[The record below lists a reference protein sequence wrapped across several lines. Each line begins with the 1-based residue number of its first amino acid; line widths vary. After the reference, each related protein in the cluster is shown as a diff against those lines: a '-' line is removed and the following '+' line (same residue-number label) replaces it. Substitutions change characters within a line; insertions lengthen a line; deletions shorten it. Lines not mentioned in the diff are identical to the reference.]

1 MFPDKESFKQAY
13 LVKLME
19 GDVST
24 PEDATHWDKFNA
36 LVGLL
41 KEKMSFYRAVNKNSI
56 SQGKRVF
63 YFSMEFLIGKLLLN
77 YLINFQI
84 EPLVREGL
92 AELNID
98 LDDLLEQEVDPGL
111 GNGGLGRLAACFLD
125 SMAFLGIEG
134 HGNGIR
140 YQYGLFEQK
149 IVAGNQV
156 EVADDWLKNGYPWE
170 VRKPEKAV
178 VVKFKGNVRME
189 LQEGRMV
196 FHHENY
202 EPVLAVPYD
211 VPIMSYDNP
220 AYINNLRLW
229 SAEAMRE
236 ELDLASFN
244 RGEFNQATSYK
255 SEVEAISYILY
266 PDDSSRAGRE
276 LRLKQEYF
284 MVAAG
289 LGSIVRS
296 YKKGNRSNSLHEF
309 SRRVAVHINDTH
321 PVLCIPE
328 LMRILIDEEG
338 MGWDEAWN
346 ITVNTMSF
354 TNHTIMPEAMEKWPI
369 DMMQSLLP
377 RIYMIIE
384 EIDRRFKED
393 LARKFTEDEELI
405 RKTQICKDGYV
416 WMANLA
422 VIGSS
427 SVNGVA
433 QLHTEILKE
442 EVFKEYYRIFGY
454 KFNNKT
460 NGINHRRFLLA
471 ANPRLAGLITEA
483 IGPTW
488 KEDAGE
494 LSQLHRFTTDYGFL
508 EQLAQVKYENK
519 CRLAARVKARQ
530 GIDLD
535 PMSIFDVQVK
545 RIHAYKRQLLNV
557 LKIMHLYNRALN
569 DPDSVAGSH
578 TFIFGGKAAPG
589 YHYAKT
595 VVKLIHALSRK
606 IEHEPKVKQKLKVVF
621 IENFN
626 VSQGELI
633 YPAADI
639 SEQISTASKEA
650 SGTGNMKFMMNGAI
664 TLGTLDGANVEIKE
678 AVGEDNIFIFGLT
691 AEQVLNYTRY
701 GGYKPWDEYRADAD
715 IRTCV
720 DHLIGGFFP
729 ELSEEFRVLYD
740 SLMIYN
746 DEFFVL
752 KDFRSYVESYE
763 KLQRVYADQEAWNR
777 MSLVNIAESGIFSSD
792 RTIREYADR
801 IWKIKYRTVNNIAS
815 SRCSKGMFDTRIL
828 NERERGKGQY
838 V

>member
-1 MFPDKESFKQAY
+1 MFSDKENFKQAY
-13 LVKLME
+13 LMKLLE
-19 GDVST
+19 GEGIT
-24 PEDATHWDKFNA
+24 PDEATHWDKFSA

-41 KEKMSFYRAVNKNSI
+41 KEKMSISRAISRNSL
-56 SQGKRVF
+56 SPGKQVY

-77 YLINFQI
+77 YLVNLKI
-84 EPLVREGL
+84 EGLVRDGL
-92 AELNID
+92 SELSID
-98 LDDLLEQEVDPGL
+98 LDDLLEQEMDPGL

-125 SMAFLGIEG
+125 SMAFLGIGG

-140 YQYGLFEQK
+140 YRYGLFEQK

-156 EVADDWLKNGYPWE
+156 EVADNWLKNGYPWE
-170 VRKPEKAV
+170 TRKTDKAIVVR
-178 VVKFKGNVRME
+178 FKGNVRTE
-189 LQEGRMV
+189 LNEGRAT
-196 FHHENY
+196 FFHENY
-202 EPVLAVPYD
+202 ESVLAVPYD
-211 VPIMSYDNP
+211 VPIMSFDNP
-220 AYINNLRLW
+220 SYINNLRLW
-229 SAEAMRE
+229 SAEAISG

-244 RGEFNQATSYK
+244 RGEFNQATSFK

-284 MVAAG
+284 FVAAG

-296 YKKGNRSNSLHEF
+296 YKKKNNLSTLQDF

-328 LMRILIDEEG
+328 LMRLLIDEEG

-346 ITVNTMSF
+346 ITVNTLSF

-369 DMMQSLLP
+369 DLFKSLLP
-377 RIYMIIE
+377 RIYQIIE

-393 LARKFTEDEELI
+393 LTRRFLDEEDVLSN
-405 RKTQICKDGYV
+405 TQILKDGYV

-433 QLHTEILKE
+433 QLHTEILKK
-442 EVFKEYYRIFGY
+442 EVFKDFNRIFGY

-460 NGINHRRFLLA
+460 NGVNHRRFLLA
-471 ANPRLAGLITEA
+471 ANPKLSHLITEA
-483 IGPTW
+483 IGPNW

-494 LSQLHRFTTDYGFL
+494 LKKLHEFRDDHSFL
-508 EQLAQVKYENK
+508 ELLAKVKYENK
-519 CRLAARVKARQ
+519 CRLAEKVKTKQ
-530 GIDLD
+530 GIILD

-557 LKIMHLYNRALN
+557 LKIMHLYNKGLN
-569 DPDSVAGSH
+569 NPESLTGSQ

-589 YHYAKT
+589 YHYAKI
-595 VVKLIHALSRK
+595 VIKLINTLSQK
-606 IEHEPKVKQKLKVVF
+606 IERDPLVNQKLKVVF

-626 VSQGELI
+626 VSQGEVI

-650 SGTGNMKFMMNGAI
+650 SGTGNMKFMMNGAL
-664 TLGTLDGANVEIKE
+664 TLGTLDGANVEINQ
-678 AVGEDNIFIFGLT
+678 AVGQDNCFIFGLT
-691 AEQVLNYTRY
+691 AEQVIDYTRY
-701 GGYKPWDEYRADAD
+701 GGYKAWDEYHANSD
-715 IRTCV
+715 IRRCV
-720 DHLIGGFFP
+720 DQLSPGFFDNIG
-729 ELSEEFRVLYD
+729 EEFRAIYD

-752 KDFRSYVESYE
+752 KDFNAYIEMHA
-763 KLQRVYADQEAWNR
+763 KLQKLHLNQKKWSQI
-777 MSLVNIAESGIFSSD
+777 SLANIAESGVFSSD
-792 RTIREYADR
+792 RSIREYADL
-801 IWKIKYRTVNNIAS
+801 IWKIRYRTINNI
-815 SRCSKGMFDTRIL
+815 IPH
-828 NERERGKGQY
+828 
-838 V
+838 